1 MAVQTRPDV
10 YYLPA
15 YVALERWLLAKRV
28 AVLSPAG
35 PEGPRR
41 LAAAGAARVL
51 VLGAT
56 FEPSPRVEV
65 WRGPLPSSLQLPLR
79 DGSVDALLCIE
90 AHAVLGPE
98 GRAALVQ
105 EARRVLRAS
114 GVLVIWSDGRAET
127 EAELRLGFPQVL
139 ALAQQRWSGVRFA
152 PVAEPSAGVRL
163 AEDLLP
169 GPIAAGPVLLLASRG
184 ELSPLL
190 AEGVLVPTA
199 EEPIAATVAVDRAA
213 FVPAEPAVPVAVV
226 SVAVESSAVA
236 VPDVLVAAALAGP
249 AVAVDEAV
257 AAREAAVAAREAA
270 VAASEAF
277 AASAA
282 ASASEAVAAREAA
295 VAEREAVAASEAVAR
310 EAAVVAREAAVA
322 AREAD
327 AASEALA
334 REAAVAAR
342 EAAIAAREAV
352 TAREAVAASEAPREA
367 AVAAEREVSRVLPRS
382 EPASPAAAI
391 PQPPTTRLL
400 TSLPVRSPVPSL
412 GPIDDSD
419 VLAALFD
426 APIVSPPAPVLSG
439 PAPVLSDGP
448 TSSPELAALR
458 EQLAGLQAEREG
470 LRQQAVT
477 LAEALTQAQTEVI
490 DVRSELHEMRGR
502 AGQQSRGVQHP
513 EQVAEEAS
521 PTKSESETIGL
532 HDSSM
537 ITRVLVDEV
546 APMVAPEAPRP
557 SADVALDRDRLREEL
572 TRRTADMQALETRL
586 WESEEEVQKERL
598 ENVRLVTDVDRL
610 REQVDRSRI
619 AEHERVQE
627 LERLGHELRRLELSY
642 AELQGLLVTSEQRV
656 QELEAS
662 VEGEEHPPD
671 IEMLREQV
679 RELGAQRD
687 QAQALERAANELA
700 RRRERELAEAGRTIR
715 ELRRNVE
722 EHASISANLRG
733 EIAVIQVEV
742 EQYQASVPR
751 LQERLRDQQQKTLER
766 EEEAA
771 ELQRRLE
778 SAVSE
783 QQHLRQR
790 LRRHRQETEGLAA
803 VRDALEVDLYRLRG
817 ELEARRKVVEQLQRL
832 VALGTGDGRAAGDAG
847 AELQGLRAMLAEQ
860 ASLHAEQ
867 LAQAEQQQRQSAESE
882 RARLKRTQLEAA
894 IRGEEQEFL
903 LYQLDTAEQR
913 IWEMTDATDR
923 SAARLAAGLAQLEKQ
938 KEQYEDLID
947 QLEVSRNLLAEAQG
961 QIVELERQLANE
973 RAKLARL
980 TLEPGVRIDVEEEE
994 GPDTGAF
1001 DILMDD
1007 PGGRDEDSDSD
1018 ASGEV
1023 APEIHTDPNAPDR
1036 LAGIDFDD
1044 DDDEES
1050 LAVRLAGTSFTGA
1063 FEIANVQIDLDD
1075 EDDDDVSEIG
1085 RVVLPSDVKVQI
1097 DFDDD
1102 DEDDEPVPAP
1112 APAPAAR
1119 APARPPSRPAPAG
1132 PKLLRTLPFLDDDED
1147 VFSIDTDAIELAT
1160 PTPAAPVADRPGF
1173 DQKFAEHSNS
1183 RIVIEVLDDEAW
1195 PDEQDLELDGD
1206 GEVDAAKKP

>member
-28 AVLSPAG
+28 AVVSPAG

-51 VLGAT
+51 VLGAG

-65 WRGPLPSSLQLPLR
+65 WAGPLATPLQLPLR
-79 DGSVDALLCIE
+79 DASVDALLCIE
-90 AHAVLGPE
+90 AHATLGPE

-105 EARRVLRAS
+105 EARRVLRAA
-114 GVLVIWSDGRAET
+114 GVLVIWSDGQAET
-127 EAELRLGFPQVL
+127 EAELRTAFPQVL
-139 ALAQQRWSGVRFA
+139 ALGQQRWSGVRFA
-152 PVAEPSAGVRL
+152 PVAEPHASLRL
-163 AEDLLP
+163 ADDLLAEP
-169 GPIAAGPVLLLASRG
+169 VSAGPVLLLASRA

-190 AEGVLVPTA
+190 AEGVLVPMV
-199 EEPIAATVAVDRAA
+199 EEA
-213 FVPAEPAVPVAVV
+213 VPAAPV
-226 SVAVESSAVA
+226 VAS
-236 VPDVLVAAALAGP
+236 AGP
-249 AVAVDEAV
+249 AVASAEVAESEGASDGPGVTEAAAGDEPAV
-257 AAREAAVAAREAA
+257 TKQASDESGVTAADESGVTDEVAVVASDESGVTVVVASPESAVTAEPVPAASDEAAVT
-270 VAASEAF
+270 
-277 AASAA
+277 
-282 ASASEAVAAREAA
+282 
-295 VAEREAVAASEAVAR
+295 AEPV
-310 EAAVVAREAAVA
+310 
-322 AREAD
+322 
-327 AASEALA
+327 
-334 REAAVAAR
+334 
-342 EAAIAAREAV
+342 IAA
-352 TAREAVAASEAPREA
+352 
-367 AVAAEREVSRVLPRS
+367 RS
-382 EPASPAAAI
+382 EPALVVAVSSESVLAPVTASPEGASGVVASPSLATGLAPATSDASVSVAAPRFERA
-391 PQPPTTRLL
+391 PQLPELPKPIAG
-400 TSLPVRSPVPSL
+400 LPVRSPVPSL

-426 APIVSPPAPVLSG
+426 APTVSPAAPVLAG
-439 PAPVLSDGP
+439 PAPVLAGP
-448 TSSPELAALR
+448 TAGPELAALR
-458 EQLAGLQAEREG
+458 EQLAGLNAEREG
-470 LRQQAVT
+470 LRQQAAT
-477 LAEALTQAQTEVI
+477 LAEALTQAQAEAI
-490 DVRSELHEMRGR
+490 DARAELHALRGR
-502 AGQQSRGVQHP
+502 AEQQP
-513 EQVAEEAS
+513 AAITEEAP
-521 PTKSESETIGL
+521 PTRPELEAIGI

-546 APMVAPEAPRP
+546 APMVAPETPRP

-610 REQVDRSRI
+610 REQVDRSRVV
-619 AEHERVQE
+619 EHERVQE
-627 LERLGHELRRLELSY
+627 LERLGHELRKLELQY
-642 AELQGLLVTSEQRV
+642 AEQQGLLATGEQRLR
-656 QELEAS
+656 ELEAS
-662 VEGEEHPPD
+662 AAGEQHPPD
-671 IEMLREQV
+671 VEELRQQV

-687 QAQALERAANELA
+687 QAQALERSASELA
-700 RRRERELAEAGRTIR
+700 RRRERELADATRTIR
-715 ELRRNVE
+715 ELRRSVE

-733 EIAVIQVEV
+733 ELAVIQVEV
-742 EQYQASVPR
+742 EQYQATVPR
-751 LQERLRDQQQKTLER
+751 LQERLRDQQKKTLER

-778 SAVSE
+778 GAVTE

-790 LRRHRQETEGLAA
+790 LRRHKQESEGLAA

-817 ELEARRKVVEQLQRL
+817 ELEARRKVVEQLQQL
-832 VALGTGDGRAAGDAG
+832 VALGTGNGRGASDEG

-860 ASLHAEQ
+860 ASQHAEQ
-867 LAQAEQQQRQSAESE
+867 LARAEQQQRQSVESE
-882 RARLKRTQLEAA
+882 RARLKRSQLEAA

-980 TLEPGVRIDVEEEE
+980 TLEPGVRIDVEDDEA
-994 GPDTGAF
+994 PDTGAF

-1007 PGGRDEDSDSD
+1007 PSVHDDEDDDD
-1018 ASGEV
+1018 AGMEV
-1023 APEIHTDPNAPDR
+1023 APQIQRDPNQPDP
-1036 LAGIDFDD
+1036 LAGIDF

-1050 LAVRLAGTSFTGA
+1050 LAVRLAGPSFTGA

-1075 EDDDDVSEIG
+1075 DIEESG
-1085 RVVLPSDVKVQI
+1085 ANRVILPSDTKLRL
-1097 DFDDD
+1097 D
-1102 DEDDEPVPAP
+1102 DEDDEDEDDERAL
-1112 APAPAAR
+1112 AAKP
-1119 APARPPSRPAPAG
+1119 PARPTPRPSPAAS
-1132 PKLLRTLPFLDDDED
+1132 PKLLRALPFLDDDED

-1160 PTPAAPVADRPGF
+1160 PTPPAPVSDRPGF

-1183 RIVIEVLDDEAW
+1183 RIVIEVLEDEAW
-1195 PDEQDLELDGD
+1195 PDEQDLEIDGD
-1206 GEVDAAKKP
+1206 EDVAEKP